1 MPQEQNKISHFD
13 KAEKQTL
20 RGRGAGTHAGTVKAD
35 QESQDLR
42 LKLA

>member
-20 RGRGAGTHAGTVKAD
+20 RGAGTHAGTVKAD